1 MRHRKTKKHIYAE
14 NENLNLI
21 QYDELKL
28 YKQVNENK
36 SQPFQNYS
44 EEKLLSIVEKAI
56 MNT

>member
-1 MRHRKTKKHIYAE
+1 MRHRMTKKHIYAE

-56 MNT
+56 TNT